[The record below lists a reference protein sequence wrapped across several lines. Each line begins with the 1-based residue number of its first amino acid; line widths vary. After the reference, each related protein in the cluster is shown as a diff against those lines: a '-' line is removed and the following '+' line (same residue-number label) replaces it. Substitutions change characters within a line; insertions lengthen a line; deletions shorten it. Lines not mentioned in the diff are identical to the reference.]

1 MDEIVRFACFF
12 RDGALDDGSLV
23 PNVRTFC
30 LVKRSENKTK
40 KKGMYRNV
48 SIFIPLFNTAP

>member
-40 KKGMYRNV
+40 KRNV
-48 SIFIPLFNTAP
+48 